1 MNIIS
6 SNNLFSIIIPTW
18 NNLAYLQTCIRSIRK
33 NSSFKHQIIV
43 HVNEGA
49 DGTIEWLQH
58 EQIMYSHSP
67 KNIGICFAV
76 NLAAALATSEY
87 ILYMNDD
94 MYVLPEWDKQL
105 FAAVQSIGHE
115 DFMMSST
122 MIEPKNTN
130 NPIVI
135 CDNYGTDLDNFDEEK
150 LLTEYKNLEKSDW
163 NGSTWPPVL
172 ISKSWWIKIGGFSSE
187 FSPGMYS
194 DPDLTMKLW
203 NAGVREFRGV
213 GNSLIYHF
221 QAKSTGRVVK
231 NDGRQMFKQKWGISA
246 NFFYKNFL
254 KMGTPYKGNLPDY
267 QNNIKI
273 YFEKLRNKFF

>member
-1 MNIIS
+1 MSIIS

-33 NSSFKHQIIV
+33 NSSFSHQIIV

-49 DGTIEWLQH
+49 DGTIEWLQQ
-58 EQIMYSHSP
+58 EQITFSYSP
-67 KNIGICFAV
+67 KNIGICYAV
-76 NLAAALATSEY
+76 NLAAALATSDY

-94 MYVLPEWDKQL
+94 MYVLPEWDKNIYDVIQI
-105 FAAVQSIGHE
+105 IGHE
-115 DFMMSST
+115 DFMLSST

-135 CDNYGTDLDNFDEEK
+135 CENYGTDLSCFEEEK
-150 LLTEYKNLEKSDW
+150 LLSEYKNLEKSDW

-172 ISKSWWIKIGGFSSE
+172 MPKLWWIKIGGFSSE

-194 DPDLTMKLW
+194 DPDLSMKLW
-203 NAGVREFRGV
+203 DAGIREFHGI
-213 GNSLIYHF
+213 GNSLVYHF

-231 NDGRQMFKQKWGISA
+231 NDGRKMFKQKWGISA
-246 NFFYKNFL
+246 NFFYKNYL
-254 KMGTPYKGNLPDY
+254 RMGTPINEKLTDY
-267 QNNIKI
+267 QNNTKLF
-273 YFEKLRNKFF
+273 FEKLRNKFF